1 MRTKIRILFEI
12 SHMTGNFF
20 AEDYY
25 RSQVERAIPLPGMEH
40 RSLDKNAP
48 LSLAPPS
55 HLSPSVTRLRLRH
68 SCSASGGILSY
79 GRWNTLLPLRH
90 NCGARSTSYGGRHET
105 PSIAARHRIVI
116 LLTQFCPGS
125 VAIPEWLPR
134 PVTEARRN

>member
-48 LSLAPPS
+48 LSLAPRLICPQAS
-55 HLSPSVTRLRLRH
+55 RASACVT
-68 SCSASGGILSY
+68 AVAQAEEYFPTADGILCFPCVTIVAQGAPRMEAAMKHHQSPPD
-79 GRWNTLLPLRH
+79 TVLLSFLRSF
-90 NCGARSTSYGGRHET
+90 A
-105 PSIAARHRIVI
+105 
-116 LLTQFCPGS
+116 PGLS
-125 VAIPEWLPR
+125 LYLNGSRVL
-134 PVTEARRN
+134 